1 MSILLTI
8 FAVIVI
14 AILLIL
20 AVDYLAGAA
29 GGDGRLYLLLK
40 ALIVIG
46 AALYV
51 LSKLGVV

>member
-1 MSILLTI
+1 MSLILTI
-8 FAVIVI
+8 FVIVVI

-40 ALIVIG
+40 ALIVLG
-46 AALYV
+46 AALV
-51 LSKLGVV
+51 VMQKAGVV